1 MSGGERY
8 TGPRQAWALGVIL
21 SALGRTLGC
30 SSDLHPKKFLHKQV
44 EAGSERPGV
53 EGP

>member
-21 SALGRTLGC
+21 SALGRTSQGHIGQL
-30 SSDLHPKKFLHKQV
+30 
-44 EAGSERPGV
+44 
-53 EGP
+53 